1 VAANALYAE
10 ELLVGLFLDIFTKV
24 FFILSPFFS
33 VSMFLLLSGQMDRP
47 TRRHCALRTSLAILV
62 VCFVVYFLGNMIFR
76 VLGITVPAFQ
86 VGAGTLL
93 FLTAVNMVS
102 GKRSE
107 IVSDPDDDFAV
118 VPLAIPMI
126 VGPGTI
132 GTLLVLGV
140 EIDQTDQKL
149 IAAGA
154 ILLAVVMISLFL
166 FLAVP
171 IGRLLGQK
179 GLNMMMKLTG
189 LVLTAIAAQII
200 FAGARALL
208 GLPRV

>member
-1 VAANALYAE
+1 MPVA
-10 ELLVGLFLDIFTKV
+10 LFLDIFTKV

-47 TRRHCALRTSLAILV
+47 TRRRCALRTSLAILV
-62 VCFVVYFLGNMIFR
+62 ICFGVYFLGNVIFKI
-76 VLGITVPAFQ
+76 LGITVAAFQ

-107 IVSDPDDDFAV
+107 IASDPEEDFAV

-132 GTLLVLGV
+132 GTLLVLGT
-140 EIDQTDQKL
+140 EIDQTQQEFV
-149 IAAGA
+149 AATAIFLA
-154 ILLAVVMISLFL
+154 ILTISLFL

-171 IGRLLGQK
+171 IGRVLGQK
-179 GLNMMMKLTG
+179 GLQMMMKLTG

-200 FAGARALL
+200 FAGARVLL
-208 GLPRV
+208 GLSPS

>member
-1 VAANALYAE
+1 MN
-10 ELLVGLFLDIFTKV
+10 LFLDIFTKV

-33 VSMFLLLSGQMDRP
+33 VSMFLLLSGDMDHRA
-47 TRRHCALRTSLAILV
+47 RHRCALRTSVAILTI
-62 VCFVVYFLGNMIFR
+62 CFLVYFFGNLIFR

-93 FLTAVNMVS
+93 FLASIQMVS
-102 GKRSE
+102 GRRSE
-107 IVSDPDDDFAV
+107 MALDKEEDFAV

-132 GTLLVLGV
+132 GTLLVLGM
-140 EIDQTDQKL
+140 EISSAREK
-149 IAAGA
+149 IVAASA
-154 ILLAVVMISLFL
+154 ILLAVLMISLFL

-179 GLNMMMKLTG
+179 GLQMMMKLTG
-189 LVLTAIAAQII
+189 LILTAIAAQII
-200 FAGARALL
+200 FTGVDGFLHATHS
-208 GLPRV
+208 

>member
-1 VAANALYAE
+1 MD
-10 ELLVGLFLDIFTKV
+10 LFLDIFTKV

-33 VSMFLLLSGQMDRP
+33 VSMFLLLSGDMDRR
-47 TRRHCALRTSLAILV
+47 TRNYCALRTSVAILV
-62 VCFVVYFLGNMIFR
+62 ICFVVYFFGNLIFK

-93 FLTAVNMVS
+93 FLTAISMVS

-107 IVSDPDDDFAV
+107 IGPDRESDFAV

-132 GTLLVLGV
+132 GTVLVLGM
-140 EIDQTDQKL
+140 EIGDAREKA
-149 IAAGA
+149 IAAAA
-154 ILLAVVMISLFL
+154 ILLAVLMISLFL
-166 FLAVP
+166 FLAVT

-179 GLNMMMKLTG
+179 GC
-189 LVLTAIAAQII
+189 
-200 FAGARALL
+200 R
-208 GLPRV
+208 

>member
-1 VAANALYAE
+1 M
-10 ELLVGLFLDIFTKV
+10 GLFLDIFTKV

-33 VSMFLLLSGQMDRP
+33 VSMFLLLSGDMDRR
-47 TRRHCALRTSLAILV
+47 TRSHCALRTSVAILV
-62 VCFVVYFLGNMIFR
+62 ISFMVYFFGNVIFR

-93 FLTAVNMVS
+93 FLTAIHMVT

-107 IVSDPDDDFAV
+107 IGPDDDGDFAV

-132 GTLLVLGV
+132 GTILVLGMDISNTQ
-140 EIDQTDQKL
+140 EKL

-179 GLNMMMKLTG
+179 GLQMMMKLTG
-189 LVLTAIAAQII
+189 LILTAIAAQII
-200 FAGARALL
+200 FTGIRTLL
-208 GLPRV
+208 NITNP

>member
-1 VAANALYAE
+1 M
-10 ELLVGLFLDIFTKV
+10 GLFLDIFTKV

-33 VSMFLLLSGQMDRP
+33 VSMFLLLSREMDGP
-47 TRRHCALRTSLAILV
+47 TRHRCALRTSLAILV
-62 VCFVVYFLGNMIFR
+62 ICFSVYFWGSVIFK

-93 FLTAVNMVS
+93 FLTAVGMVS

-107 IVSDPDDDFAV
+107 VTTDPDEDFSV

-132 GTLLVLGV
+132 GTLLVLGM
-140 EIDQTDQKL
+140 EITQTRDKA

-154 ILLAVVMISLFL
+154 IFLAVLLISLFL
-166 FLAVP
+166 ILAVP

-189 LVLTAIAAQII
+189 LVLTAIAAQIV
-200 FAGARALL
+200 FTGVRTLL
-208 GLPRV
+208 GLPTP

>member
-1 VAANALYAE
+1 M
-10 ELLVGLFLDIFTKV
+10 GLFLDIFTKV

-33 VSMFLLLSGQMDRP
+33 VSMFLLLSGQMDRV
-47 TRRHCALRTSLAILV
+47 TRQRCALRTSLAILV
-62 VCFVVYFLGNMIFR
+62 ICFVVYFLGNVIFK

-93 FLTAVNMVS
+93 FLTAIGMVS

-107 IVSDPDDDFAV
+107 IVADPDEDFAV

-132 GTLLVLGV
+132 GTLLVLGM
-140 EIDQTDQKL
+140 EIDQPQQKL
-149 IAAGA
+149 TAAGA
-154 ILLAVVMISLFL
+154 ILLAVLMISLFL

-200 FAGARALL
+200 FTGIRTFL
-208 GLPRV
+208 GLPPA

>member
-1 VAANALYAE
+1 MS
-10 ELLVGLFLDIFTKV
+10 LFLDVFTKV

-33 VSMFLLLSGQMDRP
+33 VSMFLLLSGDMDQRA
-47 TRRHCALRTSLAILV
+47 RNYCALRTSLAILV
-62 VCFVVYFLGNMIFR
+62 ICFVVYFFGNVVFR

-93 FLTAVNMVS
+93 FLTAIQMVT
-102 GKRSE
+102 GKRGE
-107 IVSDPDDDFAV
+107 MALDEDEDFAV

-132 GTLLVLGV
+132 GTLLVLGM
-140 EIDQTDQKL
+140 EIGSMREK
-149 IAAGA
+149 IVAGS
-154 ILLAVVMISLFL
+154 AVLMAVLMISLFL

-179 GLNMMMKLTG
+179 GLQMMMKLTG
-189 LVLTAIAAQII
+189 LILTAIAAQII
-200 FAGARALL
+200 FTGVEGFL
-208 GLPRV
+208 GSIRL

>member
-1 VAANALYAE
+1 M
-10 ELLVGLFLDIFTKV
+10 GLFLDIFTKV

-33 VSMFLLLSGQMDRP
+33 ISMFLLMSREMDGP
-47 TRRHCALRTSLAILV
+47 TRHRCAIRTSLAILV
-62 VCFVVYFLGNMIFR
+62 ICFVVYFWGSVIFK

-93 FLTAVNMVS
+93 FLTAVGMVT

-107 IVSDPDDDFAV
+107 IVTDPDEDFAV

-132 GTLLVLGV
+132 GTLLVLGM
-140 EIDQTDQKL
+140 EIAEMRDKA

-154 ILLAVVMISLFL
+154 ILLAVLLISLFL
-166 FLAVP
+166 ILAVP

-179 GLNMMMKLTG
+179 GLQMMMRLTG
-189 LVLTAIAAQII
+189 LVLTAIAAQIV
-200 FAGARALL
+200 FTGVRTLL
-208 GLPRV
+208 GLSKP

>member
-1 VAANALYAE
+1 M
-10 ELLVGLFLDIFTKV
+10 GLFLDIFTKV

-33 VSMFLLLSGQMDRP
+33 ISMFLLLSGDMDRR
-47 TRRHCALRTSLAILV
+47 TRNHCALRTSTAILV
-62 VCFVVYFLGNMIFR
+62 ICFSVYFFGNVIFR

-93 FLTAVNMVS
+93 FLTAIGMVS

-107 IVSDPDDDFAV
+107 VGPDKDSDFAV

-132 GTLLVLGV
+132 GTILVLGM
-140 EIDQTDQKL
+140 EIGEMDEKL
-149 IAAGA
+149 TAAAA
-154 ILLAVVMISLFL
+154 ILLAVLMISLFL

-179 GLNMMMKLTG
+179 GLHMMMKLTG
-189 LVLTAIAAQII
+189 LILTAIAAQII
-200 FAGARALL
+200 FTGVRTLL
-208 GLPRV
+208 NIPPP

>member
-1 VAANALYAE
+1 MHM
-10 ELLVGLFLDIFTKV
+10 GLFLDIFTKV

-33 VSMFLLLSGQMDRP
+33 VSMFLLLSGDMDRR
-47 TRRHCALRTSLAILV
+47 TRNYCALRTSVAILV
-62 VCFVVYFLGNMIFR
+62 ICFVVYFFGNLIFK

-93 FLTAVNMVS
+93 FLTAISMVS

-107 IVSDPDDDFAV
+107 VGPDRESDFAV

-132 GTLLVLGV
+132 GTVLVLGM
-140 EIDQTDQKL
+140 EIGDAREKVV
-149 IAAGA
+149 AAAA
-154 ILLAVVMISLFL
+154 ILLAVLMISLFL

-179 GLNMMMKLTG
+179 GLQMMMKLTG
-189 LVLTAIAAQII
+189 LILTAIAAQII
-200 FAGARALL
+200 FTGVRTFLNI
-208 GLPRV
+208 PTP

>member
-1 VAANALYAE
+1 M
-10 ELLVGLFLDIFTKV
+10 GLFLDIFTKV

-33 VSMFLLLSGQMDRP
+33 VSMFLLLSGDMDRR
-47 TRRHCALRTSLAILV
+47 TRNYCALRTSVAILV
-62 VCFVVYFLGNMIFR
+62 ICFVVYFFGNLIFK

-93 FLTAVNMVS
+93 FLTAISMVS

-107 IVSDPDDDFAV
+107 VGPDRESDFAV

-132 GTLLVLGV
+132 GTVLVLGM
-140 EIDQTDQKL
+140 EIGDAREKVV
-149 IAAGA
+149 AAAA
-154 ILLAVVMISLFL
+154 ILLAVLMISLFL

-179 GLNMMMKLTG
+179 GLQMMMKLTG
-189 LVLTAIAAQII
+189 LILTAIAAQII
-200 FAGARALL
+200 FTGVRTFLNI
-208 GLPRV
+208 PTP

>member
-1 VAANALYAE
+1 
-10 ELLVGLFLDIFTKV
+10 
-24 FFILSPFFS
+24 
-33 VSMFLLLSGQMDRP
+33 MFLLLSGDMDRQA
-47 TRRHCALRTSLAILV
+47 RSHCAIRTSIAITV
-62 VCFVVYFLGNMIFR
+62 ICFAVYFFGNLVFK

-93 FLTAVNMVS
+93 FLTSIHMVT

-107 IVSDPDDDFAV
+107 MALNKDEDFSV

-132 GTLLVLGV
+132 GTLLVLGM
-140 EIDQTDQKL
+140 EISSTQEK
-149 IAAGA
+149 IVAASA
-154 ILLAVVMISLFL
+154 ILLAVAMISLFL

-179 GLNMMMKLTG
+179 GLQMMMKLTG
-189 LVLTAIAAQII
+189 LILTAIATQII
-200 FAGARALL
+200 FTGVRTFLNIST
-208 GLPRV
+208 P

>member
-1 VAANALYAE
+1 M
-10 ELLVGLFLDIFTKV
+10 GLFLDIFTKV

-33 VSMFLLLSGQMDRP
+33 VSMFLLLSGDMDRR
-47 TRRHCALRTSLAILV
+47 TRNYCALRTSVAILV
-62 VCFVVYFLGNMIFR
+62 ICFVVYFFGNLIFK

-93 FLTAVNMVS
+93 FLTAISMVS

-107 IVSDPDDDFAV
+107 IGPDRESDFAV

-132 GTLLVLGV
+132 GTVLVLGM
-140 EIDQTDQKL
+140 EIGDAREKA
-149 IAAGA
+149 IAAAA
-154 ILLAVVMISLFL
+154 ILLAVLMISLFL

-179 GLNMMMKLTG
+179 GLQMMMKLTG
-189 LVLTAIAAQII
+189 LILTAIAAQII
-200 FAGARALL
+200 FTGVRALL
-208 GLPRV
+208 SIPPI